1 MPDTVPSQM
10 PRTLS
15 VGQGT
20 SDPGNILA
28 TLPMAVLVIDSE
40 GVIQFVNG
48 ATEQLFESGV
58 SHLVGR
64 QLDDLIPSDST
75 VCALVRQALTNHSP
89 VSEFGAMLD
98 SMRTGQRTVTVHVSP
113 MVDGSG
119 AVLLSLMEHT
129 LAMKIGQQLS
139 HRNAARSVT
148 GMAAVLAHEIKNPLS
163 GIRGAAQLLEAG
175 ASEDDKV
182 LTHLICDE
190 TDRIVKLVDRMEV
203 FSDTRPLE
211 REAVNIHQVMEHVR
225 RVAENGFARGIRFI
239 EHYDPSLPPVWG
251 NRDRL
256 VQVFL
261 NMVKNAAEACPPE
274 GGEIVLSTHYQHGV
288 RVQLPGTGSMI
299 DLPLMVTIQDNG
311 AGIPEDLHS
320 HLFDPFVT
328 TKPKGSGLGLA
339 LVAKIITDHGGI
351 IEFDSLPR
359 RTVFKVLL
367 PIVRAQPLAW
377 TEDTKKTASKDQDR

>member
-1 MPDTVPSQM
+1 MSKFSLGRKAPKAPDLPGPT
-10 PRTLS
+10 
-15 VGQGT
+15 
-20 SDPGNILA
+20 DPGMILS
-28 TLPMAVLVIDSE
+28 TLPMAVLVVDAE
-40 GVIQFVNG
+40 GIIQYVNG
-48 ATEQLFESGV
+48 AAEQLFESSS
-58 SHLVGR
+58 SHLISR
-64 QLDDLIPSDST
+64 SLDELIPADST
-75 VCALVRQALTNHSP
+75 VCALVRQSLANHSP
-89 VSEFGAMLD
+89 VSEFGATLD
-98 SMRTGQRTVTVHVSP
+98 SLRTGQRTVTVHVSP
-113 MVDGSG
+113 MVDRSG

-139 HRNAARSVT
+139 HRDAARSVT
-148 GMAAVLAHEIKNPLS
+148 GMADILAHEIKNPLS
-163 GIRGAAQLLEAG
+163 GIRGSAQLLEAG
-175 ASEDDKV
+175 ASEEDKV

-190 TDRIVKLVDRMEV
+190 ADRIVKLVDRMEV
-203 FSDTRPLE
+203 FTDTRPLE

-225 RVAENGFARGIRFI
+225 RVAENGFGKGIRFI

-261 NMVKNAAEACPPE
+261 NLVKNAAEACPSE

-299 DLPLMVTIQDNG
+299 NLPLVVTVQDNG
-311 AGIPEDLHS
+311 GGIHEDLRS
-320 HLFDPFVT
+320 HMFDPFVT
-328 TKPKGSGLGLA
+328 TKTKGSGLGLA
-339 LVAKIITDHGGI
+339 LVAKIVNDHGGI

-377 TEDTKKTASKDQDR
+377 AETAPQTASEDRS